1 MNDVMCGSTS
11 ANSDLTNKTE
21 IKLYPNPAFQ
31 TVSFYSAV
39 EDNYHIFNLLG
50 ENIKNGIVLS
60 GENKIDLTGIES
72 GTYILRIGKR
82 NAMLIIERK

>member
-50 ENIKNGIVLS
+50 EKH
-60 GENKIDLTGIES
+60 
-72 GTYILRIGKR
+72 
-82 NAMLIIERK
+82 